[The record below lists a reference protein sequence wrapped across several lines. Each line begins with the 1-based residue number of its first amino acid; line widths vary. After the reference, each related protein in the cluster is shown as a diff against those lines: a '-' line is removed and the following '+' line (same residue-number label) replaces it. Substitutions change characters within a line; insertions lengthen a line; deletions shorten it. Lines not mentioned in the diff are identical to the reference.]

1 MVRHWVLVP
10 AFGGSNPSS
19 PARLYGII
27 YSVGLGLVL
36 GFVIF
41 DFSDMRITHDGGR
54 IDTASIEFGADVGD
68 LLRRKRWTSTSNIV

>member
-27 YSVGLGLVL
+27 YSVGPGLVL

-41 DFSDMRITHDGGR
+41 DFGNMRIAHDGGR
-54 IDTASIEFGADVGD
+54 IDTASIKFGTNVGD
-68 LLRRKRWTSTSNIV
+68 LLR